1 METIAYG
8 LFGDRSAADA
18 AVDLLGQHGYPKE
31 VVSVAEHVG
40 EIEDEDVQGI
50 GTRSRSYALIGG
62 VIAAVVGGVL
72 GAILF
77 GERMGAGPVVTGAV
91 AALAAGILG
100 ALVASLAGAAIPRP
114 EVEALGRE
122 VAAGK
127 VLVTVDVQSK
137 HAGEELQGK
146 LAELGALQAG
156 LLSGT
161 GAPAMLRA
169 RVPGRFRTASPRPST
184 AQREKAMA
192 KTIGKQDNPES
203 LP

>member
-8 LFGDRSAADA
+8 LFWDESSADA
-18 AVDLLGQHGYPKE
+18 AIEQLEGRGHSKE
-31 VVSVAEHVG
+31 LVSVAKHIG
-40 EIEDEDVQGI
+40 EIEDEDVQGV

-62 VIAAVVGGVL
+62 LIAAVLGGVL
-72 GAILF
+72 GAIFF
-77 GERMGAGPVVTGAV
+77 GERLGLGPVLTGAV
-91 AALAAGILG
+91 AALAAGVLG

-137 HAGEELQGK
+137 HAGEELRDQ
-146 LAELGALQAG
+146 LAELGALRAG

-161 GAPAMLRA
+161 GVMALRA
-169 RVPGRFRTASPRPST
+169 GRRT
-184 AQREKAMA
+184 
-192 KTIGKQDNPES
+192 
-203 LP
+203 

>member
-8 LFGDRSAADA
+8 LFLDESSADA
-18 AVDLLGQHGYPKE
+18 AIERLGRHGYPKE

-40 EIEDEDVQGI
+40 EIEDEDVQGV

-62 VIAAVVGGVL
+62 LIAGVLGGVL

-77 GERMGAGPVVTGAV
+77 GERLGLGPVVTGAV
-91 AALAAGILG
+91 AALAAGVLG
-100 ALVASLAGAAIPRP
+100 ALVTSLAGAAIPRP

-137 HAGEELQGK
+137 HAGEELRAK
-146 LAELGALQAG
+146 LAEFGALRAG

-161 GAPAMLRA
+161 GVTATLRA
-169 RVPGRFRTASPRPST
+169 GRRKRVRAVSV
-184 AQREKAMA
+184 
-192 KTIGKQDNPES
+192 
-203 LP
+203 